1 MSSSAFE
8 FIEGAGAKASANFF
22 YGRLG
27 HGGAKSLR
35 RATCGGVGALHRN
48 SVELESH
55 QTIDMAALILI
66 DA

>member
-1 MSSSAFE
+1 VSSSAFE

-27 HGGAKSLR
+27 HGGAKSF
-35 RATCGGVGALHRN
+35 GAQLAAASARLHRN